1 MNPFQVLGVIACCV
15 SLFVGVLMFLSW
27 QGVSLPVAFLGV
39 YAVAIA
45 SMLGM
50 QRRARESCEGL
61 EQRRHRPHREASV
74 RVARAEEG
82 VMDEEIVGAHEPFRA

>member
-1 MNPFQVLGVIACCV
+1 MNPYQVMGVIACCV
-15 SLFVGVLMFLSW
+15 SLFAGVVTFLTYQGVPVLM
-27 QGVSLPVAFLGV
+27 AFLGV
-39 YAVAIA
+39 YLVAVCC
-45 SMLGM
+45 MLGM